1 MVIRVG
7 IIGLS
12 TSGGWASMAHLPYLR
27 DSTKY
32 EITGLCNSSSKSSQD
47 AISKYK
53 LDSARP
59 FDSVEKLCASDTVDL
74 VVCAIAVFSHY
85 EITKSAIEAGKD
97 VYVEWPLGVST
108 AQAQELTQLAKDK
121 GVRTIVGL
129 QGAVSLLQ
137 TTLKRIIEA
146 GSIGKPLVTQVF
158 GSACTGETGVKVDKR
173 YSYFKDR
180 DIDGVDGQVMLS
192 IYIGHTFEP
201 LAKLLGEPQSV
212 SAQLRTTWPTV
223 DVLDGDKVIQ
233 SQVQKTAD
241 DYASLQGTTKS
252 GVTYTYTLRGG
263 DAFSDG
269 EGLVWDIIGDKG
281 QIRVTGSTIM
291 SNMGAEDYKIR
302 LKKYATG
309 LIEEV
314 PLDKALDLP
323 LVSQNVG
330 RVYERFADGEA
341 HPTFDDAVQRHQYLD
356 AVFKSASN
364 DGARVII

>member
-53 LDSARP
+53 LGSARP

-129 QGAVSLLQ
+129 QGAVSPLQ

-146 GSIGKPLVTQVF
+146 GSIGKPLVTQ
-158 GSACTGETGVKVDKR
+158 
-173 YSYFKDR
+173 DR

-291 SNMGAEDYKIR
+291 SNIGAEDYKIR
-302 LKKYATG
+302 LKKHATG

-314 PLDKALDLP
+314 PLDKPLDLP

-330 RVYERFADGEA
+330 RVYESFADGGA

-364 DGARVII
+364 DGARVIT

>member
-1 MVIRVG
+1 
-7 IIGLS
+7 
-12 TSGGWASMAHLPYLR
+12 MAC
-27 DSTKY
+27 
-32 EITGLCNSSSKSSQD
+32 I
-47 AISKYK
+47 
-53 LDSARP
+53 
-59 FDSVEKLCASDTVDL
+59 
-74 VVCAIAVFSHY
+74 IAVFSHY
-85 EITKSAIEAGKD
+85 EITKSVIEAGKD

-108 AQAQELTQLAKDK
+108 AQAQELTQLAKDR
-121 GVRTIVGL
+121 GM
-129 QGAVSLLQ
+129 
-137 TTLKRIIEA
+137 
-146 GSIGKPLVTQVF
+146 QVF
-158 GSACTGETGVKVDKR
+158 GSACTGETGVKIDKR

-180 DIDGVDGQVMLS
+180 DIDRV
-192 IYIGHTFEP
+192 GHTFEP
-201 LAKLLGEPQSV
+201 LAKLQGEPQSV

-223 DVLDGDKVIQ
+223 DVLVGDKVIQ

-302 LKKYATG
+302 LKKHATG
-309 LIEEV
+309 LIEEL
-314 PLDKALDLP
+314 PLDKRLDLP

-330 RVYERFADGEA
+330 RVYEGFSDEGA

-364 DGARVII
+364 NGAQVIT